1 MLDFFL
7 NNTFLLSIAAF
18 AIMLIPAIIIHE
30 LGHFFAAKMVGINVL
45 EFGIGFPPRA
55 ISLFM
60 WGETEF
66 TLNWLPIG
74 GFVRPLGED
83 MIGPVIEDKDD
94 YPDDDFG
101 DDKPKHV
108 AYITEREELMRRGV
122 PESKLMSVNESKP
135 LPRIFFMVAGAFANF
150 LSAIVLFIIAAL
162 LGIPIAVGARV
173 QLAEIPDNSIF
184 DQAPVSQWDA
194 IELINGEYFLS
205 ESDFFEI
212 WLASSGEA
220 LTITMRHPD
229 DFEDEALAGQRY
241 EIIVTPQVDKVEAY
255 VLISHVVEES
265 PAEAAGF
272 QNLDRIMAINGVRLS
287 LADPIGTVITAIGE
301 AAGIGMDVTVLRGN
315 QTLELNVVPRENPKP
330 GEGKMGIGIAG
341 QWVTSDGMAFHN
353 ANPQVEYIPQPV
365 GTSIAYGFERTANTL
380 ELMVAIPAQIIS
392 GAIAPEQAR
401 PVSIVGISQI
411 GGQFLQRSI
420 LLGEP
425 SIVLEFIALIS
436 IFLGATNLLPIPPLD
451 GGRIVF
457 VIIEMVRGKPVSP
470 NIENMVY
477 RVGMALMLLL
487 GVIIIIFD
495 IINPLSLS

>member
-1 MLDFFL
+1 MEFLL
-7 NNTFLLSIAAF
+7 NNSFLMSIVAF

-55 ISLFM
+55 MTLFM
-60 WGETEF
+60 WKETEF

-83 MIGPVIEDKDD
+83 MIGPVVEDEDN
-94 YPDDDFG
+94 YPEDDFG
-101 DDKPKHV
+101 EDKPKHV

-135 LPRIFFMVAGAFANF
+135 LPRIFFMAAGAFANF

-173 QLAEIPDNSIF
+173 QLAEIPANSIF
-184 DQAPVSQWDA
+184 DQTSVSQWDA
-194 IELINGEYFLS
+194 VELINGEYFTS
-205 ESDFFEI
+205 EQDFFDT
-212 WLASSGEA
+212 WLASSGEE

-229 DFEDEALAGQRY
+229 DFEDEALSGQRY
-241 EIIVTPQVDKVEAY
+241 EIIVTPQVDNVEAY
-255 VLISHVVEES
+255 VLISHVVAES
-265 PAEAAGF
+265 PAEDSGF
-272 QNLDRIMAINGVRLS
+272 QDLDRIVAINEVRLPVS
-287 LADPIGTVITAIGE
+287 DPIGTVITAIGE
-301 AAGIGMDVTVLRGN
+301 SAGIGMDVTVLRGDE
-315 QTLELNVVPRENPKP
+315 TLELHVVPRENPKP

-341 QWVTSDGMAFHN
+341 QWVTNDGVAFHN

-365 GTSIAYGFERTANTL
+365 GTSIAYGFERLTTTL
-380 ELMVAIPAQIIS
+380 QLMVDIPAQIIS

-411 GGQFLQRSI
+411 GGQFLQQSI

-457 VIIEMVRGKPVSP
+457 VIIEMIQGKPVSP

-477 RVGMALMLLL
+477 RVGMAFMLLL

-495 IINPLSLS
+495 IINPLTMP